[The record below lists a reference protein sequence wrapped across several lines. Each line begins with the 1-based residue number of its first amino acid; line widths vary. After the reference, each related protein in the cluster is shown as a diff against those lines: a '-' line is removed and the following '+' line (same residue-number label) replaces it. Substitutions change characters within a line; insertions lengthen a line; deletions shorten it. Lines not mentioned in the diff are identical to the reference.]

1 MSKRAQA
8 TARTTLPISVEQAWA
23 ALSQHEAMATWG
35 PGMSVTVDDA
45 QAETPG
51 GVGAVRRISAPGPA
65 PAIVEEI
72 TTFDAPHVLG
82 YRGLAG
88 IPFRDY
94 RGEVR
99 LTPQGS
105 GVRVAWTLSAQAR
118 VPFVEQGA
126 LALVA
131 RTLLSLYARAARK
144 G

>member
-8 TARTTLPISVEQAWA
+8 TARTTLPISLEQAWA
-23 ALSQHEAMATWG
+23 ALADHEAMAGWG
-35 PGMSVTVDDA
+35 PGMTVTVDDSR
-45 QAETPG
+45 AETPG
-51 GVGAVRRISAPGPA
+51 GVGAVRRIAAPGPA

-72 TTFDAPHVLG
+72 VTCDAPHVLG

-88 IPFRDY
+88 VPFSDY

-99 LTPQGS
+99 LSAQGS
-105 GVRVAWTLSAQAR
+105 GVAVEWTLSARQR

-126 LALVA
+126 LTLIS
-131 RTLLSLYARAARK
+131 RTLLSLYSRAARK